1 MNFENWSTFVKVMDK
16 SRMSCFFWLA
26 GYIPFSPGLSLYETW
41 THNRLEGYLVAGD
54 KFSRIPDP
62 APPSWNPAPMFRDP
76 TSKLWDPL
84 EFYSA
89 MSLLFIAHHDSYKCA
104 FKTFQFQRVAVV
116 VFLVIQRCGD
126 VQYLVVVRICTRRLS
141 LFHSWDLVTLRAKPS
156 STVYCYRSCLC
167 LCVCNGRAGG
177 VCYHDNSKLHASIF
191 TKLGR

>member
-1 MNFENWSTFVKVMDK
+1 MKHEHITDWKSTWQQGINSVGSQIQHLRREILHLCLGIRYLSCEIRQNFTAQCHCWS
-16 SRMSCFFWLA
+16 
-26 GYIPFSPGLSLYETW
+26 SLT
-41 THNRLEGYLVAGD
+41 
-54 KFSRIPDP
+54 
-62 APPSWNPAPMFRDP
+62 
-76 TSKLWDPL
+76 
-84 EFYSA
+84 
-89 MSLLFIAHHDSYKCA
+89 HHDSYKCA
-104 FKTFQFQRVAVV
+104 FKTFPFQRVAVV

-191 TKLGR
+191 TKLGRQVQVVTTSS